1 MTHVSG
7 PPHAGASPVKDDVIL
22 GPVFLALV
30 LVITVDPLRGMMIRC
45 GAPRW
50 LATLVLVLGMYAI
63 IIGGLMVA
71 GIIGVARLA
80 GCFPSTPTSCRTSW
94 PA

>member
-7 PPHAGASPVKDDVIL
+7 PPAAGASPVKDDVIL

-50 LATLVLVLGMYAI
+50 LATLVLVLGVYAI
-63 IIGGLMVA
+63 IIGLMVA

-80 GCFPSTPTSCRTSW
+80 GCFPSTPTNSRASW
-94 PA
+94 PG